1 MDELFKDLTSRI
13 KGLNKE
19 NTILP
24 SGKNSEN
31 CRFSPA
37 EAIQVFTKAIHSSFK
52 RCTGRFRKRDVHAFS
67 PNLRGMHFNIDN

>member
-1 MDELFKDLTSRI
+1 MNELSKDLTSRI

-19 NTILP
+19 NTCLP

-52 RCTGRFRKRDVHAFS
+52 RCTRRLGKGMF
-67 PNLRGMHFNIDN
+67 MHFSLT